1 MNNVH
6 GIKKSGYQDFG
17 KEGERMDENASKL
30 FRQIIMQAE
39 VVVEEDYK
47 QLSVF
52 DNVILA
58 GKENKESFTGFS
70 FLIVQRDQNG
80 NIIFRGLSEEFQNAL
95 VKFVLR
101 VNLSLNIPCN

>member
-1 MNNVH
+1 MKINQYLV
-6 GIKKSGYQDFG
+6 
-17 KEGERMDENASKL
+17 
-30 FRQIIMQAE
+30 E
-39 VVVEEDYK
+39 VDYK

-70 FLIVQRDQNG
+70 FLVVQRDQNG
-80 NIIFRGLSEEFQNAL
+80 NIIFRGLSEEFQNAM
-95 VKFVLR
+95 VKFVFR

>member
-1 MNNVH
+1 
-6 GIKKSGYQDFG
+6 
-17 KEGERMDENASKL
+17 MDENASRLCKHL
-30 FRQIIMQAE
+30 IMQAE

-52 DNVILA
+52 NNVILA
-58 GKENKESFTGFS
+58 GKENQESFTGFS
-70 FLIVQRDQNG
+70 FLVMQKDRNG
-80 NIIFRGLSEEFQNAL
+80 NIIFRGLSEEFQNAM

>member
-1 MNNVH
+1 MSY
-6 GIKKSGYQDFG
+6 KKSRYQDFR

-30 FRQIIMQAE
+30 CKKIIMQAE

-58 GKENKESFTGFS
+58 GKENQESFTGFS
-70 FLIVQRDQNG
+70 FLVVQKDQSG
-80 NIIFRGLSEEFQNAL
+80 NIIFRGISEEFQNAM

-101 VNLSLNIPCN
+101 ANLSLNITCN